1 MRRRG
6 ARMLLT
12 GAAAA
17 LVLPLAGCASDSASS
32 AGAADAETSGSV
44 EADSASSDGDSVEST
59 ATDVVDSFSDGR
71 STAADSGG
79 SSGSGE
85 GLNSTG
91 GGSDFPELA
100 GVAVK
105 EGEGASA
112 RVAFRFEDV
121 GGKSEL
127 PSYRVKHLDGY
138 PKAPGSGKPVEM
150 AGQNFLGVTF
160 THATAAG
167 ELRESVE
174 PELPT
179 VAEVRYLGGFE
190 KVQEAA
196 IGVTSCHGAP
206 TKQKYDVS
214 KVDTAIVVTVQA
226 ADCSS

>member
-32 AGAADAETSGSV
+32 SGAATGAEASGSIG
-44 EADSASSDGDSVEST
+44 AGSASSDGDSAEST

-79 SSGSGE
+79 SGDGANSGAGGDLAE
-85 GLNSTG
+85 LTG
-91 GGSDFPELA
+91 VDVQG
-100 GVAVK
+100 
-105 EGEGASA
+105 GEGASA
-112 RVAFRFEDV
+112 RVVFRFDGV

-127 PSYRVKHLDGY
+127 PSYRVKYLDGY

-150 AGQNFLGVTF
+150 SGQNFLGVTF
-160 THATAAG
+160 THATAGG
-167 ELRESVE
+167 ELREAIE

-206 TKQKYDVS
+206 TQPEYDVRE
-214 KVDTAIVVTVQA
+214 VDTAIVVEIEA
-226 ADCSS
+226 ADCS

>member
-1 MRRRG
+1 
-6 ARMLLT
+6 MLLT
-12 GAAAA
+12 GAAA
-17 LVLPLAGCASDSASS
+17 LVLPLAGCSSEPASPSE
-32 AGAADAETSGSV
+32 AATGAETSGSTG
-44 EADSASSDGDSVEST
+44 AGSAGSAGETAEST

-79 SSGSGE
+79 ASGSGD
-85 GLNSTG
+85 GADSAG
-91 GGSDFPELA
+91 GGGDYAELA
-100 GVAVK
+100 GLNVK
-105 EGEGASA
+105 RADGASA
-112 RVAFRFEDV
+112 RVVFRFEDV

-127 PSYRVKHLDGY
+127 PSYQVKHLDGY

-160 THATAAG
+160 THATAG
-167 ELRESVE
+167 ELPDAVE

-206 TKQKYDVS
+206 TKPEYDVS
-214 KVDTAIVVTVQA
+214 KVDTAVVVEIEA

>member
-32 AGAADAETSGSV
+32 SGVTDAETSGST
-44 EADSASSDGDSVEST
+44 EAGSVSSDGDSAEST

-79 SSGSGE
+79 SSGSGD
-85 GLNSTG
+85 GPNSGAGGDFAELTG
-91 GGSDFPELA
+91 VE
-100 GVAVK
+100 VQ

-112 RVAFRFEDV
+112 RVVFRFGGV
-121 GGKSEL
+121 GGSSEL
-127 PSYRVKHLDGY
+127 PSYRVKYLDGY
-138 PKAPGSGKPVEM
+138 PKAPGSGEPVEM
-150 AGQNFLGVTF
+150 SGQNFLGVTF
-160 THATAAG
+160 THATAGG
-167 ELRESVE
+167 ELREAIE

-206 TKQKYDVS
+206 TQPEYDVRE
-214 KVDTAIVVTVQA
+214 VDTALVVEIDA
-226 ADCSS
+226 ADCS